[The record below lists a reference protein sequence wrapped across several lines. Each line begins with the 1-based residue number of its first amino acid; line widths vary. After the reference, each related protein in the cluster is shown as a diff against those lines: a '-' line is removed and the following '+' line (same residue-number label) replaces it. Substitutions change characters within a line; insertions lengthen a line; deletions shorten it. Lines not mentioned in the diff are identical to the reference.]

1 MSKKDINT
9 IEKIKD
15 SLIGTKISDISI
27 VSELQNSF
35 LDYAMSVITSRAL
48 PDIRDGLKP
57 VHRRILY
64 AAYNLGMT
72 HDKPYKKSAR
82 LVGEVIGKFH
92 PHGDSAVYQAT
103 VRMAQDFSLRY
114 PLIDGHGNFGSID
127 GDSAAAMRYTE
138 SRLSKISSELLN
150 NIEKETVDFL
160 ENYDGSEI
168 EPSVLPCAF
177 PNLLANGST
186 GIAVGM
192 STVIPPH
199 NLCEIIDAA
208 IYLAKNEDASIED
221 IKQFIKGPDF
231 PTYGEIVGDKGIND
245 YFNTGRGSVTV
256 RSKYTIETLDN
267 GKSAIIIN
275 ELPYLVNKS
284 NLIEKIVRLVK
295 DEIIT
300 SIADLRD
307 ETSRDGIRIY
317 IETKRDVIPEI
328 LLNKLFKMT
337 DLQTNVS
344 VNFIALVNG
353 VPKQL
358 NIKES
363 LIHYLAHQIEVLIRK
378 TNFELKKAKS
388 REHLLEGL
396 LIAINNIEEVIKII
410 RKSES
415 NEASEKELI
424 TKFKLSQEQAKAI
437 LDMRLRNLSSLE
449 INKIKEELLNLK
461 KFISGLNEIL
471 ASKNKQVEVI
481 SDSMT
486 RIKEKY
492 GDKRRTEILYGVS
505 SDINDED
512 LIPKENIVITM
523 SENGYLKRIPIDTYK
538 TQNRGGVGV
547 KGLSTH
553 DDDNVKLLINTNTH
567 IDLLFFSDK
576 GKVYRIRAHQIP
588 LGSRQ
593 SKGMPALNI
602 MNIEKNER
610 ILTILPVEKYDE
622 SFLFFVTLNGVIK
635 RTNLDEYSSIR
646 TNGKIAITLKEN
658 DLLKY
663 VFNTNGNEEIF
674 IGSTSGH
681 LVRFN
686 EKDSRVMGRTAAGV
700 RGIKLLPKHTVT
712 GASSSSFGDLMLSI
726 GENGFGKLSNI
737 DTYRLTKRGSKGVI
751 SLKVNDKTGN
761 MIFANVVNGKED
773 LLMLTSLG
781 KINRISLSQIRVIG
795 RSTSG
800 VKMINMDD
808 DQKLLS
814 ATIFTDNN

>member
-9 IEKIKD
+9 IDKIKD

-27 VSELQNSF
+27 VNELQNSF

-150 NIEKETVDFL
+150 NIEKETIDFT

-221 IKQFIKGPDF
+221 IKEFIKGPDF
-231 PTYGEIVGDKGIND
+231 PTYGEIVGEKGIND

-256 RSKYTIETLDN
+256 RSKYEIEDLGN
-267 GKSAIIIN
+267 GKSAIIIK

-284 NLIEKIVRLVK
+284 NLIEKIVKLVK

-317 IETKRDVIPEI
+317 IETKRDIIPEI

-353 VPKQL
+353 IPRQL

-363 LIHYLAHQIEVLIRK
+363 LVHYLAHQIDVLIRK
-378 TNFELKKAKS
+378 TNFELKKAKA

-415 NEASEKELI
+415 NEAAEKELI
-424 TKFKLSQEQAKAI
+424 TKFKLSNEQAKAI

-449 INKIKEELLNLK
+449 INKIQEELANLK
-461 KFISGLNEIL
+461 KFISELNEIL

-481 SDSMT
+481 SASMT

-492 GDKRRTEILYGVS
+492 GDKRRTEILYGIS

-593 SKGMPALNI
+593 GKGMPALNI

-610 ILTILPVEKYDE
+610 ILTILPIEKYED

-635 RTNLDEYSSIR
+635 RTDLNQYSSIR
-646 TNGKIAITLKEN
+646 SNGKIAITLKEN

-663 VFNTNGNEEIF
+663 VFKTNGDEEIF

-681 LVRFN
+681 LARFN
-686 EKDSRVMGRTAAGV
+686 EKDCRVMGRTAAGV
-700 RGIKLLPKHTVT
+700 RGVKLLPNHLVT
-712 GASSSSFGDLMLSI
+712 GASSSSSGNLMLSI

-751 SLKVNDKTGN
+751 SLRINDKTGN
-761 MIFANVVNGKED
+761 MIFSNVVNGNED
-773 LLMLTSLG
+773 LLMLTSSG

-808 DQKLLS
+808 NQKLLS
-814 ATIFTDNN
+814 ATIFIDNN

>member
-1 MSKKDINT
+1 MSKNNINSL
-9 IEKIKD
+9 EKIKE
-15 SLIGTKISDISI
+15 SLSGTRINNISI
-27 VSELQNSF
+27 VNELENSF
-35 LDYAMSVITSRAL
+35 LDYAMSVIISRAL

-92 PHGDSAVYQAT
+92 PHGDSAVYEAT

-138 SRLSKISSELLN
+138 ARLSKICSELLN
-150 NIEKETVDFL
+150 NIEKDTIDFV

-168 EPSVLPCAF
+168 EPSVLPAAF
-177 PNLLANGST
+177 PNLLVNGST

-199 NLCEIIDAA
+199 NLSEVIDAA
-208 IYLAKNEDASIED
+208 IFVAKNEEATISE
-221 IKQFIKGPDF
+221 IKEFIKGPDF
-231 PTYGEIVGDKGIND
+231 PTYGEIVGEKGIND
-245 YFNTGRGSVTV
+245 YFDTGRGSITV
-256 RSKYTIETLDN
+256 RSKYFIEEMSN

-275 ELPYLVNKS
+275 ELPYMVNKS

-300 SIADLRD
+300 SISDLRD
-307 ETSRDGIRIY
+307 ETSREGIRIV

-353 VPKQL
+353 IPRQL
-358 NIKES
+358 NIKEA
-363 LIHYLAHQIEVLIRK
+363 LVNYIKHQINVLIRK
-378 TNFELKKAKS
+378 SKFELKKAKT

-410 RKSES
+410 RSSDS
-415 NEASEKELI
+415 NEIAEEKLI
-424 TKFKLSQEQAKAI
+424 TKFKLSKEQSKAI
-437 LDMRLRNLSSLE
+437 LDMRLRSLSNLE
-449 INKIKEELLNLK
+449 INKIQEELKNLK
-461 KFISGLNEIL
+461 KIIDELNNIL
-471 ASKNKQVEVI
+471 NSKDKQIEVI
-481 SDSMT
+481 SNNMLHV
-486 RIKEKY
+486 KEKY

-505 SDINDED
+505 SDIKDED
-512 LIPKENIVITM
+512 LIPKENIVVTM
-523 SENGYLKRIPIDTYK
+523 SENGYLKRIPIDTYR

-553 DDDNVKLLINTNTH
+553 NDDEVKLILNTNTH

-576 GKVYRIRAHQIP
+576 GKVYRIRAHEIP
-588 LGSRQ
+588 IGSRQ
-593 SKGMPALNI
+593 GKGLPALNLI
-602 MNIEKNER
+602 NIEKNEK
-610 ILTILPVEKYDE
+610 ILTMLPIENYE
-622 SFLFFVTLNGVIK
+622 NGFLFFVTLKGIIK
-635 RTNLDEYSSIR
+635 RTKLSEYSSIR
-646 TNGKIAITLKEN
+646 SNGKISITLKEN

-663 VFNTNGNEEIF
+663 VFNTNGDEEIF
-674 IGSTSGH
+674 IGSTSGN
-681 LVRFN
+681 LVRFK
-686 EKDSRVMGRTAAGV
+686 EKDARVMGRTAAGV
-700 RGIKLLPKHTVT
+700 KGINLMPKHSVT
-712 GASSSSFGDLMLSI
+712 GASSSSLGNLVLSI
-726 GENGFGKLSNI
+726 GQNGFGKLSEI

-751 SLKVNDKTGN
+751 SLKISPKTGN
-761 MIFANVVNGKED
+761 MIFNSIVNGEED
-773 LLMLTSLG
+773 LLMLTSSG
-781 KINRISLSQIRVIG
+781 KINRISLSTIRVIG

-800 VKMINMDD
+800 VKMINLEDN
-808 DQKLLS
+808 QKLLS
-814 ATIFTDNN
+814 GSVFREN